1 MSLKIIHALKRTTGA
16 KRRILFSIPL
26 VNKISLASSGKLV
39 KLSSL
44 KWYFATKCLDNII
57 LLYLCLTILIT
68 CWIASFSS
76 RAFSE
81 LLTSHGNRIIST
93 FQYHYILDL
102 RKISRCT
109 SPTLFIA
116 VLLSEFLPEKLRVSW
131 RSSQ

>member
-26 VNKISLASSGKLV
+26 VNKISLASSGKFFEMVL
-39 KLSSL
+39 
-44 KWYFATKCLDNII
+44 ATKCLDNII
-57 LLYLCLTILIT
+57 LLCLCLTILIT

-81 LLTSHGNRIIST
+81 LLTSRGNRIIST

-131 RSSQ
+131 RSSK

>member
-1 MSLKIIHALKRTTGA
+1 MVL
-16 KRRILFSIPL
+16 
-26 VNKISLASSGKLV
+26 
-39 KLSSL
+39 
-44 KWYFATKCLDNII
+44 ATKCLDNII

-131 RSSQ
+131 RSKNTEWRSKIQKNLKILIKISLKFTPITRSVFRFPSEFE